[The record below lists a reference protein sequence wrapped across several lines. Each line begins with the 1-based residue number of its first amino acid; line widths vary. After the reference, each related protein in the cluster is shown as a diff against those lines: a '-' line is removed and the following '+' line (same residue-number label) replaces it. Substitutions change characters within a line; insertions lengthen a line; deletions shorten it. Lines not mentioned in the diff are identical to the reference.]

1 MPFNKMTDHE
11 AVEHTSIAEAAED
24 LLDERNGS
32 RRAGGAVATVSIL
45 DCQLLK
51 RQSPARA
58 SMRIPQPAPQLCTGS
73 TTGFESHMPHMLLQ
87 MRPADSTRQHLGG
100 LTKHDAPRRP
110 AVAAVTDFGQ
120 RV

>member
-1 MPFNKMTDHE
+1 MTDHKT
-11 AVEHTSIAEAAED
+11 VEHTSIAEAAEY
-24 LLDERNGS
+24 LLNERNGS
-32 RRAGGAVATVSIL
+32 RRAGGAVTTVTIFGGEV
-45 DCQLLK
+45 LK

-58 SMRIPQPAPQLCTGS
+58 SMRIPEPSPQLCTGS
-73 TTGFESHMPHMLLQ
+73 TTGFESHMSHMLLQ
-87 MRPADSTRQHLGG
+87 MRPADRTRQHLGG